1 MSSSKKR
8 QDLIDQI
15 HQQVKDQGN
24 LNVLLVNA
32 IAQRV
37 GLSAPEFECAS
48 LIREHGP
55 FTAGELA
62 RRCQITTGGMTGMID
77 RLERAGVV
85 RRTADPHDRRRVIVE
100 AVPSP
105 ERRKKIVALYGPLSR
120 DFTALLNTYTDE
132 QLLFLAEFMSTVT
145 AMFGKAIDSLP
156 PKEL

>member
-8 QDLIDQI
+8 QELIDQI

-37 GLSAPEFECAS
+37 GLSATEFECAS

-85 RRTADPHDRRRVIVE
+85 RRTSDPQDRRRVIVE
-100 AVPSP
+100 AIPSP
-105 ERRKKIVALYGPLSR
+105 ERRKKIVALYSPLSR
-120 DFTALLNTYTDE
+120 DFTKLLNSYTDE
-132 QLLFLAEFMSTVT
+132 QLIFLAEFMAEVT
-145 AMFGKAIDSLP
+145 QMFANTIDSLP
-156 PKEL
+156 PKKS